1 MNFILEL
8 NGVSRSF
15 PGVQAL
21 DDVSFEVEPGTV
33 HAIVGEN
40 GAGKSTLI
48 KILSGT
54 LAPDRGEI
62 RYNGEPYRPR
72 NPKEAIQAGITTI
85 YQELN
90 LLDYRSVVENVTLGQ
105 EPSHWGFV
113 DFDAMRAQVS
123 QVFSLLKAEQLPLDR
138 PLETLKVSEK
148 QIVEISKAL
157 INRSRCLIMDEPTAP
172 LNAEEAEALFDIIE
186 TLKSQGVT
194 IVYVSHRLNEI
205 FRLADTITVLRD
217 GHHIRTSPRV
227 DTNQDQLITDMI
239 GRKLAG
245 VFPQRNRQLGEVVL
259 SVEGLTRAKAF
270 YDVSLSLHAGEILAL
285 TGVSGSG
292 KTELGK
298 ALFGDWPVDSGSI
311 CLEEKPVRMS
321 PARAVKFGMGYVA
334 EDRKT
339 EGVIQDLS
347 VRRNLTLPVLARVA
361 NRIGLLQD
369 KLEDQIAGH
378 QIESLAIKTPSLRQ
392 TLGNLSGG
400 NQQKVSLG
408 KWLAS
413 EARIFILLEPT
424 QGIDVAVKFE
434 FYNLINRLSLDG
446 VAFILISSEIGEI
459 LGLAHRIL
467 VMRDGLVVA
476 DLDGEQTNSE
486 EILRYAMGNLEA
498 HSEQN

>member
-1 MNFILEL
+1 MNDFILEL
-8 NGVSRSF
+8 KGVSRSF

-21 DDVSFEVEPGTV
+21 DEVSFGVAPGTV

-48 KILSGT
+48 KILSGA

-62 RYNGEPYRPR
+62 RYNGELYRPR

-105 EPSHWGFV
+105 EPSRWGFV
-113 DFDAMRAQVS
+113 DFDAMRLRVS
-123 QVFSLLKAEQLPLDR
+123 QVFRRLKAEHLPLDR

-172 LNAEEAEALFDIIE
+172 LNAEEAEALFEIIE
-186 TLKSQGVT
+186 TLKSEGVT

-205 FRLADTITVLRD
+205 FRLADNITVLRD
-217 GHHIRTSPRV
+217 GHHIRTSPRSE
-227 DTNQDQLITDMI
+227 TNQDQLITDMI

-245 VFPQRNRQLGEVVL
+245 VFPPRNRQLGEVVL
-259 SVEGLTRAKAF
+259 KVENLTRLKAF
-270 YDVSLSLHAGEILAL
+270 YGVSFELHAGEILAI

-298 ALFGDWPVDSGSI
+298 ALFGDWPLDAGAI
-311 CLEEKPVRMS
+311 YLQGKPVRMS
-321 PARAVKFGMGYVA
+321 PARAVKFGIGYVA
-334 EDRKT
+334 EDRKS
-339 EGVIQDLS
+339 EGVIQELS
-347 VRRNLTLPVLARVA
+347 VRRNLTLPILPRLA
-361 NRIGLLQD
+361 NRAGLLQE
-369 KLEDQIAGH
+369 KLEDQAAQQ
-378 QIESLAIKTPSLRQ
+378 QIDSLAIKTPSLRQ
-392 TLGNLSGG
+392 SLGNLSGG

-413 EARIFILLEPT
+413 QASIFILLEPT

-434 FYNLINRLSLDG
+434 FYHLINRLSQDG
-446 VAFILISSEIGEI
+446 VAFILISSEIAEI

-467 VMRDGLVVA
+467 VMREGEVAA
-476 DLDGEQTNSE
+476 DLAGEQTDSE
-486 EILRYAMGNLEA
+486 EILRFAMGTMEA
-498 HSEQN
+498 RNA

>member
-1 MNFILEL
+1 MTDFILEL
-8 NGVSRSF
+8 KGVSRSF

-21 DDVSFEVEPGTV
+21 DDVSFGVVPGSV

-48 KILSGT
+48 KILSGA

-62 RYNGEPYRPR
+62 WYNGQLYRPR

-105 EPSHWGFV
+105 EPSRWGFV
-113 DFDAMRAQVS
+113 DFGSMRAQVS
-123 QVFSLLKAEQLPLDR
+123 QVFRLLKAEYLPLDR

-186 TLKSQGVT
+186 TMKSQGVT

-205 FRLADTITVLRD
+205 FRLANTITVLRD
-217 GHHIRTSPRV
+217 GHHIRTSSRAE
-227 DTNQDQLITDMI
+227 TNQDQLITDMI

-245 VFPQRNRQLGEVVL
+245 VFPQRNRQLGDVVL
-259 SVEGLTRAKAF
+259 SVKGLTRAKTF
-270 YDVSLSLHAGEILAL
+270 DDVSFELHAGEIFAI

-298 ALFGDWPVDSGSI
+298 ALFGDWPVDSGKI
-311 CLEEKPVRMS
+311 YLQGKPARMS
-321 PARAVKFGMGYVA
+321 PTRAVKFGIGYVA
-334 EDRKT
+334 EDRKS

-347 VRRNLTLPVLARVA
+347 VRRNLTLPILSRLA

-369 KLEDQIAGH
+369 KLENQAARQ

-392 TLGNLSGG
+392 ALGNLSGG

-413 EARIFILLEPT
+413 DARIFILLEPT

-434 FYNLINRLSLDG
+434 FYHLINRLSRDG
-446 VAFILISSEIGEI
+446 AAFVLISSEIGEI

-467 VMRDGLVVA
+467 VMRDGEVAA
-476 DLDGEQTNSE
+476 DLDGEHTDSE
-486 EILRYAMGNLEA
+486 EILRFAMGTTEA
-498 HSEQN
+498 PNE

>member
-1 MNFILEL
+1 MTDFILEL
-8 NGVSRSF
+8 TGVSRSF

-21 DDVSFEVEPGTV
+21 DDVSFGVSPGTV

-48 KILSGT
+48 KILSGA
-54 LAPDRGEI
+54 LAPDQGEI
-62 RYNGEPYRPR
+62 RYNGEIYHPR

-105 EPSHWGFV
+105 EPSRWGLV
-113 DFDAMRAQVS
+113 DFDAMRLRVS
-123 QVFSLLKAEQLPLDR
+123 QVFHRLKAEHLPLDR

-172 LNAEEAEALFDIIE
+172 LNAEEAEALFEIIE
-186 TLKSQGVT
+186 TLKSEGVT

-205 FRLADTITVLRD
+205 FRLADNITVLRD
-217 GHHIRTSPRV
+217 GHHIRTSPRAE
-227 DTNQDQLITDMI
+227 TNQDQLITDMI

-245 VFPQRNRQLGEVVL
+245 VFPPRNRQLGEVVL
-259 SVEGLTRAKAF
+259 KVENLTRLKAF
-270 YDVSLSLHAGEILAL
+270 YGVSFELHAGEIFAI

-298 ALFGDWPVDSGSI
+298 ALFGDWPVDSGTI
-311 CLEEKPVRMS
+311 YLQGRPVRMS
-321 PARAVKFGMGYVA
+321 PARAVKFGIGYVA
-334 EDRKT
+334 EDRKS
-339 EGVIQDLS
+339 EGVIQELS
-347 VRRNLTLPVLARVA
+347 VRRNLTLPILSRLANQA
-361 NRIGLLQD
+361 GLLQE
-369 KLEDQIAGH
+369 KLEDQAARQ
-378 QIESLAIKTPSLRQ
+378 QIDSLAIKTPSLRQ

-413 EARIFILLEPT
+413 QARIFILLEPT

-434 FYNLINRLSLDG
+434 FYHLINRLSMQG

-459 LGLAHRIL
+459 LGLAHRIM
-467 VMRDGLVVA
+467 VMREGEVAAKLV
-476 DLDGEQTNSE
+476 GEQTDSE
-486 EILRYAMGNLEA
+486 EILRYAMGTMEERNE
-498 HSEQN
+498 

>member
-1 MNFILEL
+1 MTDIILEL
-8 NGVSRSF
+8 QGVSRSF

-21 DDVSFEVEPGTV
+21 DDVSFGVIPGTV

-48 KILSGT
+48 KILSGA
-54 LAPDRGEI
+54 LSPDRGEI
-62 RYNGEPYRPR
+62 RYDGELYRPR

-105 EPSHWGFV
+105 EPSRWGFV

-123 QVFSLLKAEQLPLDR
+123 QVFRLLKAEHLPLDR
-138 PLETLKVSEK
+138 PLEMLKVSEK

-186 TLKSQGVT
+186 TMKSQGVT

-217 GHHIRTSPRV
+217 GHHIRTSSRAE
-227 DTNQDQLITDMI
+227 TNQDQLITDMI

-259 SVEGLTRAKAF
+259 KVESLTRLKSF
-270 YDVSLSLHAGEILAL
+270 YDVSFELHAGEIFAI

-298 ALFGDWPVDSGSI
+298 ALFGDWPVDSGKI
-311 CLEEKPVRMS
+311 YLQGKPVKMS
-321 PARAVKFGMGYVA
+321 PTRAVKFGIGYVA

-369 KLEDQIAGH
+369 RLEDQTAQQ

-392 TLGNLSGG
+392 TLANLSGG

-413 EARIFILLEPT
+413 QARIFILLEPT

-434 FYNLINRLSLDG
+434 FYHLINRLSQDG

-467 VMRDGLVVA
+467 VMRDGEVAA
-476 DLDGEQTNSE
+476 DLDGERTDSE
-486 EILRYAMGNLEA
+486 EILRYAMGTMEA
-498 HSEQN
+498 SNE

>member
-1 MNFILEL
+1 MTGFILEL
-8 NGVSRSF
+8 KEVSRSF

-21 DDVSFEVEPGTV
+21 DGVSFGVMPGTV

-48 KILSGT
+48 KILSGA

-62 RYNGEPYRPR
+62 CYNGRPYQPR

-90 LLDYRSVVENVTLGQ
+90 LLDYRTVVENVVVGQ
-105 EPSHWGFV
+105 EPSRYGFL
-113 DFDAMRAQVS
+113 DFEAMRTQVRG
-123 QVFSLLKAEQLPLDR
+123 VFRLLKAEHLPLDR
-138 PLETLKVSEK
+138 TLESLKVSEK

-172 LNAEEAEALFDIIE
+172 LNAEEAEALFEIIG

-205 FRLADTITVLRD
+205 FRLADIITVLRD
-217 GHHIRTSPRV
+217 GRHIRTSPRA

-259 SVEGLTRAKAF
+259 TVEGLTRARAF
-270 YDVSLSLHAGEILAL
+270 SEVSFSLHAGEILAL

-298 ALFGDWPVDSGSI
+298 ALFGDWPVDSGAI
-311 CLEEKPVRMS
+311 YLGGKQVRMS
-321 PARAVKFGMGYVA
+321 PARAVRFGIGYVA

-339 EGVIQDLS
+339 EGVIQNLS
-347 VRRNLTLPVLARVA
+347 VRRNLTLPILSRLA
-361 NRIGLLQD
+361 NRAGLLQD
-369 KLEDQIAGH
+369 RLEDQAAQR

-413 EARIFILLEPT
+413 DARIFILLEPT

-434 FYNLINRLSLDG
+434 FYNLINRLSRDG
-446 VAFILISSEIGEI
+446 AAFILVSSEIGEI

-467 VMRDGLVVA
+467 VLRDGLVVA
-476 DLDGEQTNSE
+476 DLDGEQTDSE
-486 EILRYAMGNLEA
+486 EILRFAMGSMEA
-498 HSEQN
+498 HNA